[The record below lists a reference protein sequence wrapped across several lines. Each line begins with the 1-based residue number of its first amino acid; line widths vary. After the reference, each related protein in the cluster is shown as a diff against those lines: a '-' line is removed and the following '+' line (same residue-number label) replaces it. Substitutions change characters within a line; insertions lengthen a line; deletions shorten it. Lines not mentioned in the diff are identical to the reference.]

1 MIMLFLIHTWV
12 EYINRLLS
20 ISWNRLYN
28 HIYIIIWISK
38 RKKKLILLLICVLMV
53 FKLGWKNGC

>member
-1 MIMLFLIHTWV
+1 LGWIHQSLIG
-12 EYINRLLS
+12 S

-38 RKKKLILLLICVLMV
+38 EN
-53 FKLGWKNGC
+53 KN